1 MVCKHLSVLLSTC
14 YFYMIVVLFLSVFF
28 SQLMHEEVDILCVLI
43 SLNKNSSLQ
52 VWFAVL
58 VTIAMELD
66 LKSSH
71 HPETKIP
78 GLTPMLVN
86 PLIPLCETASW
97 TLQDVA
103 AAIRTKIWG
112 KDVLLKIQGN
122 STFIQVRHLVFFLF
136 WTSLSFMCL
145 RLVAVP
151 MCFPSKPDTFSSIL
165 VIVSFTLQLP
175 FSSASHLSMYSMG
188 VHGFVSDRS
197 LRSSSCN
204 MPKINLRCALSSLE
218 ADLSQRTSGD
228 SLFNKRDEWIVAFT
242 VWSEYWEGNS
252 VVEKREKAAC
262 STD

>member
-1 MVCKHLSVLLSTC
+1 M
-14 YFYMIVVLFLSVFF
+14 VLFLSVFF
-28 SQLMHEEVDILCVLI
+28 LQLMLEEVDILCVLI

-78 GLTPMLVN
+78 GLTPTLVN
-86 PLIPLCETASW
+86 PLMLLCETGSW

-103 AAIRTKIWG
+103 AAIRTEIWG

-122 STFIQVRHLVFFLF
+122 STFIQVRHLVFLLF
-136 WTSLSFMCL
+136 WTSLSFIRL
-145 RLVAVP
+145 RRVPIP
-151 MCFPSKPDTFSSIL
+151 MCFLSKPNRFSSTL
-165 VIVSFTLQLP
+165 VFVSFTWQLP
-175 FSSASHLSMYSMG
+175 FSSACHWSSYSMG
-188 VHGFVSDRS
+188 VHGFVSGRS
-197 LRSSSCN
+197 FRSSSCN

-218 ADLSQRTSGD
+218 ADLSPRISGD

-242 VWSEYWEGNS
+242 VWSEHWEGNS

-262 STD
+262 FTD